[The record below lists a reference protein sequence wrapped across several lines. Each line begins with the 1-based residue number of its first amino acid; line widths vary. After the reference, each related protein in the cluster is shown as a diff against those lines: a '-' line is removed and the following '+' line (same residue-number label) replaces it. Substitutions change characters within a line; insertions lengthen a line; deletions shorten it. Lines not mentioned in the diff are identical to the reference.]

1 LRCFDFEGRFLRT
14 MEGHT
19 KRINCLIVTPT
30 DAYEDTIVVSG
41 SADTTVRYWRLKTG
55 KLHVLCTG
63 HKWEVISL
71 CFCKGRGVAY
81 DMVACS
87 MDRKFEVRL
96 WDSETG
102 DCFRVL
108 NEAIPPPEPL
118 DFVPKSDKN
127 DDNDS
132 VTSEGSTASVA
143 GKKKKKFGKSATPKK
158 KG

>member
-1 LRCFDFEGRFLRT
+1 

-19 KRINCLIVTPT
+19 KRINCLIATPT
-30 DAYEDTIVVSG
+30 EAYEDTIVVTG

-118 DFVPKSDKN
+118 SLPKQDNN
-127 DDNDS
+127 DDNNS
-132 VTSEGSTASVA
+132 VASEGSTVS
-143 GKKKKKFGKSATPKK
+143 KTDKKKKFGKANKK
-158 KG
+158 K

>member
-1 LRCFDFEGRFLRT
+1 

-30 DAYEDTIVVSG
+30 EAYEDTIVISG

-55 KLHVLCTG
+55 KLHVLCNG
-63 HKWEVISL
+63 HKWEVISV
-71 CFCKGRGVAY
+71 CFCKGRGVAFEL
-81 DMVACS
+81 VACS

-108 NEAIPPPEPL
+108 NEAIPPLEPL
-118 DFVPKSDKN
+118 NVVSKVAGNEN
-127 DDNDS
+127 DDASS
-132 VTSEGSTASVA
+132 VISEGSTS
-143 GKKKKKFGKSATPKK
+143 SIMPKK
-158 KG
+158 KGYGKKAKKK